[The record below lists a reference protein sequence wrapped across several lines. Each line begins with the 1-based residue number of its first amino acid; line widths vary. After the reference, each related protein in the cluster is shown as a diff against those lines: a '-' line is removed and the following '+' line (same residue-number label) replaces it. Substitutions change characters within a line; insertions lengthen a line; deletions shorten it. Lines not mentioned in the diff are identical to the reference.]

1 MSSLRLYC
9 EVFEKFGTAN
19 FSRSSKFQ
27 YVYMTC
33 VYSIIITYSV
43 CHDWSTFTRATR
55 YLPEFFQTLLEGL
68 ATNVVVGQILN
79 FNQQYKRIIELGN
92 LMESSFCTFNS
103 EVIEKGRAKSKKTI
117 ILIALCITLTMSGAI
132 LQTIIPLTSEEL
144 EIQKNVY
151 RTKHPERIPLTVI
164 KIPFIDE
171 TESWYYEAIMVWELY
186 LGLIFIA
193 GVTVI
198 CTFIPNVIYFMEAQY
213 TILCQHVEN
222 LGTKLRDSQG
232 QRFFYNN
239 LEKNEIAYLYS
250 KQNKNICRP
259 NKTKISHKQRIMNE
273 KVIEQKYEKLY
284 IRQIIYFHQK
294 LLQFQQ
300 KMETVFSPQVLPL
313 VICNNIALS
322 MCLYQLTR
330 YNTLSKV
337 RIYKFSLESL
347 TIALQFFFLNNCSEI
362 MDDCNA
368 MVCRSI
374 NSSHWQHCT
383 RDTKRGLMSLL
394 RICQRPN
401 HLKFYGGAI
410 ILSRVLFLN
419 VVKIAYSFVNFM
431 RMNSRKGN

>member
-1 MSSLRLYC
+1 MSGVHSPERPD
-9 EVFEKFGTAN
+9 
-19 FSRSSKFQ
+19 
-27 YVYMTC
+27 
-33 VYSIIITYSV
+33 I
-43 CHDWSTFTRATR
+43 CHC
-55 YLPEFFQTLLEGL
+55 FQTLLEGL
-68 ATNVVVGQILN
+68 ATNLVVGQILN

-92 LMESSFCTFNS
+92 LMENSFCTFNS

-222 LGTKLRDSQG
+222 LGTKLKDSQG
-232 QRFFYNN
+232 QRFFYTN
-239 LEKNEIAYLYS
+239 LEKNEIAHLYS
-250 KQNKNICRP
+250 EQNENIFRP
-259 NKTKISHKQRIMNE
+259 NKTKISHKQRLMNE
-273 KVIEQKYEKLY
+273 KTIEQKYEQLY

-347 TIALQFFFLNNCSEI
+347 L
-362 MDDCNA
+362 
-368 MVCRSI
+368 
-374 NSSHWQHCT
+374 
-383 RDTKRGLMSLL
+383 
-394 RICQRPN
+394 
-401 HLKFYGGAI
+401 
-410 ILSRVLFLN
+410 
-419 VVKIAYSFVNFM
+419 
-431 RMNSRKGN
+431 

>member
-92 LMESSFCTFNS
+92 LMENSFCTFNN

-347 TIALQFFFLNNCSEI
+347 TIALQFFFLNNCSEFYSNVLKMNPLVLDPSLDLI
-362 MDDCNA
+362 WVFAPSDLGP
-368 MVCRSI
+368 
-374 NSSHWQHCT
+374 SSF
-383 RDTKRGLMSLL
+383 GLGPQSLGLGLVPDLDPWSFGL
-394 RICQRPN
+394 R
-401 HLKFYGGAI
+401 
-410 ILSRVLFLN
+410 SRVWVIGSLDL
-419 VVKIAYSFVNFM
+419 VLGSQPWI
-431 RMNSRKGN
+431 